1 MSASATHVKN
11 PATKGVSSF
20 TPAEARRTR
29 AECMG
34 LDSKVAIVTGGHAA
48 SVKALPAGSSKR
60 ALRWPFSI
68 SMDPA

>member
-1 MSASATHVKN
+1 
-11 PATKGVSSF
+11 
-20 TPAEARRTR
+20 
-29 AECMG
+29 MG